1 MKALKIILYV
11 LGGILLLLLLLGLIA
26 PVNLEVEDSIKIEAP
41 RDLVFEQTV
50 HFPNFHHWSPWTH
63 RDPDMEVTYG
73 GNQGE
78 VGATYRWEGIEEVG
92 SGMQEIVSISGDTVN
107 VALRF
112 YEPFESEAK
121 AYYIISKLESN
132 PPLTRVSW
140 GMQST
145 FPRPFNIVAWL
156 GNFERKI
163 GEEYREGLSSLKER
177 VAEVEADE
185 G

>member
-1 MKALKIILYV
+1 MKALRIILYV
-11 LGGILLLLLLLGLIA
+11 LGGILLLLLLLALIA
-26 PVNLEVEDSIKIEAP
+26 PVNMEVEESIEIEASG
-41 RDLVFEQTV
+41 DLVFEQTV
-50 HFPNFHHWSPWTH
+50 HFPNFHHWSPWTD
-63 RDPDMEVTYG
+63 RDPNMEVTYG

-78 VGATYRWEGIEEVG
+78 VGATYRWEGKEEVG

-121 AYYIISKLESN
+121 SYYIITELQSD

-145 FPRPFNIVAWL
+145 FPRPFNILAWF
-156 GNFERKI
+156 GNFEGAI
-163 GEEYREGLSSLKER
+163 GEDYSRGLTSLKER
-177 VAEVEADE
+177 VAEVVDE
-185 G
+185 E